1 MSGARAED
9 GDALSCWLA
18 GPGLEAVHGILGS
31 AMDVLGVLDRQLTI
45 RYLNW
50 TAAGLKREDVVG
62 LSVLDL
68 APPDHRELALST
80 YRKVLATGVSE
91 RFEMMYRNA
100 AGILMWDVR
109 VGPIRAGDEIIG
121 LVLITSDETER
132 RRANAD
138 RERFFSLSRD
148 LLIVVNDR
156 GEFRRAN
163 PAFGEALGCDAA
175 ALIGAPFIELVHPDD
190 RARTLDVFNGI
201 LRTGPVDDFENRY
214 RRGDGEYRVFSWRA
228 IADPVTNDVYAVA
241 RDVTAH
247 RAIEAQLRHSQK
259 MEAVGKLAGG
269 VAHDFNN
276 LLLAILSNAGLAR
289 DESAQPSEIHEHLVE
304 IEAAAQRAA
313 DLTRQ
318 LLSFSRRQPLRPVP
332 VDLNELV
339 RGLMKMLRRLLPESI
354 GIDSIPGH
362 QLATVSADP
371 SQLEQVIVN
380 LCVNSRD
387 AMERGGQLTIET
399 ENVLFNARYC
409 EQHPW
414 AKPGRY
420 VLLSV
425 TDTGVGMSAEV
436 RDRAFEPFF
445 TTKGPHHGTG
455 LGLSTVYGIVQQ
467 HDGMVHVYSEPGM
480 GTTFKVYLPAHARA
494 VETVGNKLEPLPPR
508 GRETIL
514 LVEDE
519 DQVRSAVVQILKR
532 GGYDTIAA
540 SNGLDA
546 IALLRER
553 TEPIHLVFLD
563 VVMPGLGGPET
574 WEQISAIRPGMRV
587 LFTSGYTDDRYGQ
600 RLPPGA
606 ELLEKPFRAEDLLR
620 RVRKVLDEG
629 T

>member
-1 MSGARAED
+1 
-9 GDALSCWLA
+9 
-18 GPGLEAVHGILGS
+18 
-31 AMDVLGVLDRQLTI
+31 MDVIGVLDRDLTI

-50 TAAGLKREDVVG
+50 AAAGLERENLVG

-68 APPDHRELALST
+68 APPDYKELAETT
-80 YRKVLATGVSE
+80 YRRVLATGQRE
-91 RFEMMYRNA
+91 RFEMMYSDA
-100 AGILMWDVR
+100 KGILMWDVR
-109 VGPIRAGDEIIG
+109 VGPILSEGAVVG
-121 LVLITSDETER
+121 LILITSDQTEQ
-132 RRANAD
+132 RRANSD
-138 RERFFSLSRD
+138 RDRFFALSLD
-148 LLIVVNDR
+148 LLIVVDQT
-156 GEFRRAN
+156 GHFRRAN
-163 PAFGEALGCDAA
+163 PAFGTALGCDPAD
-175 ALIGAPFIELVHPDD
+175 LIGVEFIQWVHPDD
-190 RARTLDVFNGI
+190 RARTMETFNGV
-201 LRTGPVDDFENRY
+201 LRTTPVSDFENRY
-214 RRGDGEYRVFSWRA
+214 RRRDGEYRVFSWRA
-228 IADPVTNDVYAVA
+228 IADPVTGDVYAVA
-241 RDVTAH
+241 RDVTDH
-247 RAIEAQLRHSQK
+247 RAIEAQLRHAQK
-259 MEAVGKLAGG
+259 MEAVGQLAGG

-289 DESAQPSEIHEHLVE
+289 DERAQPSEVDEHLGE
-304 IEAAAQRAA
+304 IEAAAHRAA
-313 DLTRQ
+313 VLTKQ

-332 VDLNELV
+332 VDLNDLI

-354 GIDSIPGH
+354 SIDSIPAH
-362 QLATVSADP
+362 QLATVNADP

-380 LCVNSRD
+380 LCVNARD
-387 AMERGGQLTIET
+387 AMERGGKLSIET
-399 ENVLFNARYC
+399 ENVLFNTRFC

-445 TTKGPHHGTG
+445 TTKGPQQGTG

-494 VETVGNKLEPLPPR
+494 VESVGNKLESLPPR

-514 LVEDE
+514 LAEDE

-532 GGYDTIAA
+532 GGYETIAA
-540 SNGLDA
+540 ANGIDA

-574 WEQISAIRPGMRV
+574 WEQISALRPGLRV
-587 LFTSGYTDDRYGQ
+587 LFTSGYADDRYRQ

-606 ELLEKPFRAEDLLR
+606 ELLEKPFRAEELLR

-629 T
+629 S